1 MRAER
6 VKSQDKPQ
14 ISEHALTKSFMPE
27 KEPGQQSTLSSGSH
41 LVKKSTDVCHSG
53 PAKVMFATVVQLS

>member
-1 MRAER
+1 MR
-6 VKSQDKPQ
+6 SQDKLQ

-27 KEPGQQSTLSSGSH
+27 KEPGQQPALSSRSH

-53 PAKVMFATVVQLS
+53 SAKVMFDTVVQLS